1 MSEIKDKEESTSVL
15 LEEENKVKIQYEY
28 EIWIRKNGFE
38 MGKAKVRQDSNT
50 LSYLKKMKTGKEDS

>member
-38 MGKAKVRQDSNT
+38 MGKA
-50 LSYLKKMKTGKEDS
+50 